1 MTTMIN
7 QISTF
12 SSPALFSF
20 LQGAAQRQQ
29 WRRGSGRY
37 VGQCPKCGG
46 SARTNRFV
54 MQDDGGFKCYSCGF
68 KGDIITWLREVEG
81 KTCGE
86 AHDTLGVECRA
97 ASCAKRDTCR
107 QSGQQAKRPRAQRQ
121 ALQPRHP
128 SASATIPAGTI
139 KSPEQLWQSW
149 ATETVE
155 KAVLALQAQP
165 SVLAYLKGRGIS
177 ESAVRRF
184 RLGYMPHDRQV
195 YRRDLGLGDKDGKDK
210 LWIPGGLLIPIF
222 DESGQI
228 HRLRV
233 RRTKEAM
240 ERFLPDRKYVWIEG
254 SGSAPLVIPPLVAD
268 IPRGAVIVEAELDAM
283 AVADAHHH
291 VLVIALGTVQGGV
304 PESLRRELELI
315 PAILVALDADT
326 GREGAGPKAVK
337 AWLRTFRQAR
347 FWPVPEAKD
356 AGDYAKAGGDLTQWV
371 EVGLP
376 QQVFTKKVDEKP
388 HDSAFCPDSSQRGDG
403 EDKHQVKDVA
413 SGTTERVIALHD
425 GREIY
430 IVDNEADWHRLTDMG
445 LVVFSENELSRLQQ
459 ACATMDD
466 ATRRSFVL
474 QVVDTK
480 EVFTGSWVRD
490 GRQMA
495 DTPQR

>member
-1 MTTMIN
+1 MIN

-46 SARTNRFV
+46 SARTDRFV

-68 KGDIITWLREVEG
+68 KGDIITWMREVEG

-86 AHDTLGVECRA
+86 AHDVIGIECRVS
-97 ASCAKRDTCR
+97 SCAKGETCR
-107 QSGQQAKRPRAQRQ
+107 QSGSQTKRRRPLRQ
-121 ALQPRHP
+121 ALQPRLTSP
-128 SASATIPAGTI
+128 ASTIANSAI
-139 KSPEQLWQSW
+139 KGPQQLWQAW
-149 ATETVE
+149 AIETVE
-155 KAVLALQAQP
+155 KAAISLQAQP
-165 SVLAYLKGRGIS
+165 SVLSYLKGRGIS
-177 ESAVRRF
+177 EAAVQRF
-184 RLGYMPHDRQV
+184 RLGYMHHDRQV
-195 YRRDLGLGDKDGKDK
+195 YRRELGLGDKDGKEK

-222 DESGQI
+222 MDGAI

-254 SGSAPLVIPPLVAD
+254 SGSAPLVIPPLAMET
-268 IPRGAVIVEAELDAM
+268 PRGAVIVEAELDAM
-283 AVADAHHH
+283 AVADAHHQ
-291 VLVIALGTVQGGV
+291 VVAIALGTVQGGV
-304 PESLRRELELI
+304 PDGLRQSLEQI
-315 PAILVALDADT
+315 PAILVALDADA

-376 QQVFTKKVDEKP
+376 QQVRPVKVDQKP
-388 HDSAFCPDSSQRGDG
+388 HDSAFCPDSSQRGGG
-403 EDKHQVKDVA
+403 EDKHHFKEVA
-413 SGTTERVIALHD
+413 VGTTERVIALHD

-445 LVVFSENELSRLQQ
+445 RVVFSENELTRLQQ
-459 ACATMDD
+459 ACATMGDD
-466 ATRRSFVL
+466 ERRSFVL
-474 QVVDTK
+474 QVVSTK
-480 EVFTGSWVRD
+480 EVFPGAWIREGKQVAAAPLRE
-490 GRQMA
+490 GLQ
-495 DTPQR
+495 